1 MSAGEKRAL
10 LRLISSSCSAF
21 SRSNEFEEVMMKA
34 APPGLKAPGSSV
46 LAPPL
51 CSMERNSSFF
61 PPLRAPPRTSKKA
74 LVLVLVLLRCKARN
88 LGIPS

>member
-34 APPGLKAPGSSV
+34 APPVEGSRV
-46 LAPPL
+46 LRAGPTPL
-51 CSMERNSSFF
+51 LHGKKFSFF
-61 PPLRAPPRTSKKA
+61 P
-74 LVLVLVLLRCKARN
+74 VLEGAAK

>member
-51 CSMERNSSFF
+51 CSMERNSQS
-61 PPLRAPPRTSKKA
+61 PSKKA
-74 LVLVLVLLRCKARN
+74 LLVLVLLRFKARN
-88 LGIPS
+88 SYVAS